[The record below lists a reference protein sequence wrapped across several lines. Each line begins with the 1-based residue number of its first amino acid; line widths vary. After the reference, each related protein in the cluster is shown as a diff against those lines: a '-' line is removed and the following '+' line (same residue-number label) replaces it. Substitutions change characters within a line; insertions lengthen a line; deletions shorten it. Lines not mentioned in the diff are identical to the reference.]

1 MKIVF
6 ATNNP
11 NKLKEIQSLLPKEI
25 EIISLNEIGCNEDIP
40 ETGDTLEANAFQ
52 KAHYIKDNFNYD
64 CFADDT
70 GLEIDELNGD
80 PGVYSARYAGPE
92 RNANANMNKVL
103 NELKGKKNRKARFR
117 TAIALIL
124 KGEEHLFEGKVE
136 GYISKDKQG
145 NEGFGYDPIFI
156 PENDIRSFAQMSM
169 QEKGVISHRGRA
181 VKKLVVFLN
190 NLSKLKSKK

>member
-11 NKLKEIQSLLPKEI
+11 NKLKEIQSLIPKEI
-25 EIISLNEIGCNEDIP
+25 EIISLKEIGCNEDIP

-70 GLEIDELNGD
+70 GLEIDELNGH

-103 NELKGKKNRKARFR
+103 NELKGKKNRKAQFR

-169 QEKGVISHRGRA
+169 QEKGAISHRGRA
-181 VKKLVVFLN
+181 VKKLVTYLN
-190 NLSKLKSKK
+190 NLSKPNSKQ

>member
-11 NKLKEIQSLLPKEI
+11 NKLKEIQSLIPKEI
-25 EIISLNEIGCNEDIP
+25 EIISLKEIGCNEDIP

-103 NELKGKKNRKARFR
+103 NELKGKKNRKAQFR

-156 PENDIRSFAQMSM
+156 PENNIRSFAQMSM
-169 QEKGVISHRGRA
+169 QEKGAISHRGRA
-181 VKKLVVFLN
+181 VKKLVTYLN
-190 NLSKLKSKK
+190 NLSKPN

>member
-11 NKLKEIQSLLPKEI
+11 NKLKEIQSLIPKEI
-25 EIISLNEIGCNEDIP
+25 EIISLKEIGCNEDIP

-70 GLEIDELNGD
+70 GLEIDELNGN

-103 NELKGKKNRKARFR
+103 NELKGKKNRKAQFR

-156 PENDIRSFAQMSM
+156 PENNIRSFAQMSM
-169 QEKGVISHRGRA
+169 QEKGAISHRGRA
-181 VKKLVVFLN
+181 VKKLVTYLN
-190 NLSKLKSKK
+190 NLSKPDSNQ

>member
-11 NKLKEIQSLLPKEI
+11 NKLKEIQSLIPKEI

-40 ETGDTLEANAFQ
+40 ETGDTLETNAFQ
-52 KAHYIKDNFNYD
+52 KAHYIKDNFNCD

-70 GLEIDELNGD
+70 GLEIEELNGD

-92 RNANANMNKVL
+92 RNAHANMNKVL
-103 NELKGKKNRKARFR
+103 NELKGKKNRKAQFR

-124 KGEEHLFEGKVE
+124 NGEKHLFEGKVQ
-136 GYISKDKQG
+136 GYISKVKQG

-156 PENDIRSFAQMSM
+156 PEKDTRSFAQMSM
-169 QEKGVISHRGRA
+169 QEKGAISHRGRA
-181 VKKLVVFLN
+181 VKNLVAYLN
-190 NLSKLKSKK
+190 KISKPNSKQ